1 MGVDAVGGAGHQGD
15 VVLAVH
21 HFQFVHLG
29 GQHDGDLVHL
39 VGQLP
44 VQHGDGE
51 GVAHLQSVQMG
62 EQLGAGQAA
71 VGRDHRMGAL
81 AAHRQAGAFQMA
93 CRHLQHSVA
102 GAVIDGQLHTDLF
115 NGDVAHN
122 AGAGHVQRGAVG
134 GKAVGVVQGIRVG
147 GDLLIEDVGGIK
159 IGRVVGVG
167 QAVHLL
173 GVAVDNPGLVA
184 LVDVIADGRVEHHRK
199 AHKENEDEQDGAG
212 VLFHG
217 KALCAV
223 KKERRRVGRPRS
235 GCFQGWLLS
244 SCAPCA
250 SW

>member
-1 MGVDAVGGAGHQGD
+1 M
-15 VVLAVH
+15 
-21 HFQFVHLG
+21 
-29 GQHDGDLVHL
+29 
-39 VGQLP
+39 
-44 VQHGDGE
+44 
-51 GVAHLQSVQMG
+51 
-62 EQLGAGQAA
+62 
-71 VGRDHRMGAL
+71 
-81 AAHRQAGAFQMA
+81 
-93 CRHLQHSVA
+93 
-102 GAVIDGQLHTDLF
+102 
-115 NGDVAHN
+115 
-122 AGAGHVQRGAVG
+122 
-134 GKAVGVVQGIRVG
+134 VGVVQGIRVG

-217 KALCAV
+217 KALYAV